1 MTDYSQLSD
10 FEINKRVASVLGY
23 ASQGVGWV
31 DGLDGTY
38 NYIAK
43 TKDGHREV
51 LPEYCKSPAYSWE
64 IIVKHKINIKFDS
77 HGTKKWCKAQAP
89 TGHEYTSLADR
100 PLRAAM
106 IVFLMMR
113 ESSARIDDVNIG
125 WIEKIM
131 PGNAE

>member
-10 FEINKRVASVLGY
+10 LEINKRVASVLGY
-23 ASQGVGWV
+23 AFQGVSWV
-31 DGLDGTY
+31 DGLDGIY

-43 TKDGHREV
+43 TKDGHRGV
-51 LPEYCKSPAYSWE
+51 LPEYCKYPAYSWE
-64 IIVKHKINIKFDS
+64 IIVKHKIDITFDS
-77 HGTKKWCKAQAP
+77 HGTKEWCRAQAP
-89 TGHEYTSLADR
+89 TGHEFTSLVDQ

-113 ESSARIDDVNIG
+113 ESSARNDDVNIG
-125 WIEKIM
+125 WIEKIR